1 MRAAAR
7 RASVG
12 GVLQTLIDS
21 TLLLDE
27 IAARADAQTGVT
39 VMVDAPAATTY
50 AAALDIDFA
59 TMPADDPLMRWLF
72 AIRGVPDRIARAIN
86 GTEAPGVPPAQLRQL
101 GEGPAE
107 WIRLDERPGEELVF
121 GAIGRFWRGE
131 VRWRPTTAD
140 EFADFAEPGWA
151 KIACSVSV
159 HPHGEGRSLLTY
171 ECRTTGTDAAAARG
185 FKRYWRIVAPGVRL
199 VFWRSAV
206 AIRRRAE
213 ATL

>member
-72 AIRGVPDRIARAIN
+72 AIRGVPRERRAISSAASRSSAA
-86 GTEAPGVPPAQLRQL
+86 TS
-101 GEGPAE
+101 
-107 WIRLDERPGEELVF
+107 
-121 GAIGRFWRGE
+121 WR
-131 VRWRPTTAD
+131 RASPTTR
-140 EFADFAEPGWA
+140 
-151 KIACSVSV
+151 CS
-159 HPHGEGRSLLTY
+159 T
-171 ECRTTGTDAAAARG
+171 
-185 FKRYWRIVAPGVRL
+185 
-199 VFWRSAV
+199 
-206 AIRRRAE
+206 
-213 ATL
+213 